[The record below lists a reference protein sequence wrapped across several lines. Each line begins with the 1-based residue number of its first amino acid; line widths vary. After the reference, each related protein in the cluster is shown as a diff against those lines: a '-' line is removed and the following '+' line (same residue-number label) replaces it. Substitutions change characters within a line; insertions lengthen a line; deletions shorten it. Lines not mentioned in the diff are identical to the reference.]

1 MLARTLIAPLLCLF
15 TILGMESLARAED
28 PAHFFETKVRPLL
41 AERCFECH
49 GEAKQQGDVRL
60 DLRAAILGEAEG
72 EGLVVPGKPE
82 ESRLLQVLKFDPYD
96 TQMPPAGKL
105 PEAEIAVLT
114 AWVTQGAFW
123 PENDPASGSGA
134 HARDAHE
141 SHWAFQPIAAPIPP
155 QLASSERVQTP
166 IDRFLLARLEA
177 VSLGFAPP
185 ADKRTLIRRATF
197 DLTGVPPTPEEVEAF
212 VADESPDAFPRL
224 IDRLLASPHYGERW
238 GRHWL
243 DVARYAD
250 TKGYVFQEDIH
261 YPYSYTYRDYVVD
274 AFNQD
279 KPFDRFV
286 LEQLAADQLGLP
298 ADARELAALGF
309 LTVGRRNLNNRPD
322 IIDDRI
328 DVTTRGLMGLTVACA
343 RCHDHKF
350 DPVPTADYYSLYGVF
365 DSSDEPSV
373 TDLPVIA
380 APEQSEAF
388 AKFEA
393 ELAAKRAEV
402 AKYHAEQK
410 TVIERELRE
419 QAENYLNASL
429 PEAKP
434 FEGARNTA
442 VPHWKANLQKAS
454 NTDLVW
460 GLWKRL
466 STHGQ
471 PETFAQQ
478 TTREIAALRELP
490 EFQSGLGKFVLDSI
504 GAQAPKSMAEMNRA
518 YGGLLTLIVKRPDP
532 QPEETK
538 AQLDA
543 LDVKLR
549 ETGVPFAIS
558 DAELPRYFRR
568 DENNR
573 SRDLRKNVDTFIASS
588 PVAPARAMVMTDRAQ
603 PAEPVIF
610 ERGNPGRRGA
620 QVPRQF
626 LEMLSERERQPF
638 SKEASGRLEM
648 AQMIASPTNPLTA
661 RVIVNRVWQHHFG
674 RGLVESTSDFGTQ
687 SDPPSHPELLDWLAT
702 EFIRGG
708 WSIKKLH
715 RVVMM
720 SSAYQQSSLDRSR
733 AEPEILTADPLNLLI
748 WRMNPRR
755 LEFEAMRD
763 ATLAVAEK
771 LDPAMGG
778 RPIPLFENNSKR
790 RTIYGLVNRNDMPG
804 VRRNFDFPTPD
815 ATVGE
820 RPRTTVPQQALFGM
834 NSPFVI
840 EQAQTLASDPEITA
854 PEPAEEKVRRLYR
867 RVLQR
872 APLADE
878 EAIAVAFLQESGPG
892 TGDGEMSRLAQLA
905 QILLMS
911 NEFYFIE

>member
-1 MLARTLIAPLLCLF
+1 MVARILIAPLLCLAPLLP
-15 TILGMESLARAED
+15 TEGRAED
-28 PAHFFETKVRPLL
+28 PAHFFETQVRPLL
-41 AERCFECH
+41 AKRCFECH
-49 GEAKQQGDVRL
+49 GEAKQQGDMRL
-60 DLRAAILGEAEG
+60 DQRTTILGEGEN
-72 EGLVVPGKPE
+72 EGLVVPGRPD
-82 ESRLLQVLKFDPYD
+82 ESRLLQVLKFDPYE

-105 PEAEIAVLT
+105 PDAEIAILT
-114 AWVTQGAFW
+114 TWITQGAYW
-123 PENDPASGSGA
+123 PESIPATGNAMHGKDVS
-134 HARDAHE
+134 E
-141 SHWAFQPIAAPIPP
+141 SHWAFQPIEPP
-155 QLASSERVQTP
+155 VPPDVVGSAQVQTP

-177 VSLGFAPP
+177 VSLGFSPP

-197 DLTGVPPTPEEVEAF
+197 DLIGLPPSPEEVESF
-212 VADESPDAFPRL
+212 VADESPDAFSHL

-261 YPYSYTYRDYVVD
+261 YPYAYTYRDYVVD

-286 LEQLAADQLGLP
+286 VEQLAADQLGLP
-298 ADARELAALGF
+298 EDARELAALGF
-309 LTVGRRNLNNRPD
+309 LTVGRRNLNNRAD

-350 DPVPTADYYSLYGVF
+350 DPIPTADYYSLYGVF
-365 DSSDEPSV
+365 DSCDEPSI
-373 TDLPVIA
+373 TELPIIA
-380 APEQSEAF
+380 TPPQSEAY

-402 AKYHAEQK
+402 AKYHSEQK
-410 TVIERELRE
+410 EIIERELRE
-419 QAENYLNASL
+419 QAEAYLNSIL
-429 PEAKP
+429 PDAKP
-434 FEGARNTA
+434 FEGARNVA
-442 VPHWKANLQKAS
+442 IPHWKANLQKAS
-454 NTDLVW
+454 DTDLVW

-466 STHGQ
+466 STHGE
-471 PETFAQQ
+471 PETFAKQA
-478 TTREIAALRELP
+478 EVEVAALRALP
-490 EFQSGLGKFVLDSI
+490 EFQLGLGKFVVDSI
-504 GAQAPKSMAEMNRA
+504 AAHSPTSLAEVNRA
-518 YGGLLTLIVKRPDP
+518 YGSLLTSIVSRPDP

-538 AQLDA
+538 SRLDA
-543 LDVKLR
+543 LDAKLR
-549 ETGVPFAIS
+549 ETGAPFAIS
-558 DAELPRYFRR
+558 DDELPRYFRR

-573 SRDLRKNVDTFIASS
+573 SRELRKKVDTFIASS

-620 QVPRQF
+620 KVPRQF
-626 LEMLSERERQPF
+626 LEMLSEGERQPF
-638 SKEASGRLEM
+638 PKDSSGRLEM
-648 AQMIASPTNPLTA
+648 ARMIASPTNPLTA

-674 RGLVESTSDFGTQ
+674 RGLVESTSDFGLQ
-687 SDPPSHPELLDWLAT
+687 SDPPSHPELLDWLAS

-715 RVVMM
+715 RDVMM
-720 SSAYQQSSLDRSR
+720 SSAYQQASLDRSR
-733 AEPEILTADPLNLLI
+733 TESQILTSDPLNLLI
-748 WRMNPRR
+748 WRMNPKR

-763 ATLAVAEK
+763 ATMAVAGK
-771 LDPAMGG
+771 LDPELGG
-778 RPIPLFENNSKR
+778 RPIRLFEDKSQR

-834 NSPFVI
+834 NSPFAI
-840 EQAQTLASDPEITA
+840 EQAQGLASDPEIATR
-854 PEPAEEKVRRLYR
+854 ESAEEKVRQLYR

-872 APLADE
+872 VPTTDE
-878 EAIAVAFLQESGPG
+878 EAMAVAFLQESGPG
-892 TGDGEMSRLAQLA
+892 TGDGAMDRLAQLA
-905 QILLMS
+905 QILLMC